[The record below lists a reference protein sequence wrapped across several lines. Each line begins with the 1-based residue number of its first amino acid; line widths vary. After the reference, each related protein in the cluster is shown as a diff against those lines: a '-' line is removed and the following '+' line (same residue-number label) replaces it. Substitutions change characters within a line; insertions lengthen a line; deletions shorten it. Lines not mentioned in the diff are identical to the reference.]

1 MSDSPDCIINLK
13 NKSILPLPM
22 LLLFTIIK
30 NQEIFYANV
39 DLNDITDMET

>member
-1 MSDSPDCIINLK
+1 MSDSPDCIINFK

-22 LLLFTIIK
+22 LLFTIIK

-39 DLNDITDMET
+39 DLNDVADKET

>member
-1 MSDSPDCIINLK
+1 MSDSPDCIINFK

-22 LLLFTIIK
+22 LLFTIIK

>member
-1 MSDSPDCIINLK
+1 M
-13 NKSILPLPM
+13 
-22 LLLFTIIK
+22 LLFTIIK